1 VQFVPKSISSKVFAI
16 VSLTVLI
23 SYLVLSFC
31 HFLLAKVESLDESIP
46 LTGAFLISRG
56 FSPHIDFW
64 SMYPAL
70 NYYLISFVFSWLG
83 PSAISAR
90 ILQEFLFTLLVICL
104 YFGFKAFVSRGS
116 LFSLNFALIFTI
128 LMANAFT
135 YVWWNAYA
143 LAFLGLWLYI
153 VSLQKKS
160 HETLFLFISGF
171 LTGLACLAK
180 LNFGSYVVMAVV
192 IGLAIE
198 TLQAEVSRAEG
209 IQKMLLFL
217 LPVFLCMLAYL
228 IPYGTSAMEVL
239 NQILIFPSQGLER
252 HRILTLPEGLNRYG
266 SLISAVFPLIWMGLR
281 SVQLTSRFDRCA
293 YVAFSSAAL
302 SLAVLFVL
310 GTKYQQLLPKFFL
323 ITTTIL
329 VLLEVVYFRVEKGE
343 FTTLIVYSLFTN
355 YFLSRMDAGHF
366 TVLVPVAVILIPY
379 LLQQKERDNQI
390 LNKMARYSAGVLI
403 IALCA
408 SPTYWHLK
416 AILSNPRED
425 LSSSWEILKLRRE
438 LGSRSDSDLLMSSDL
453 SSSPFARL
461 YPEIT
466 ELQAARFVAQH
477 TAPEDSIY
485 IGLKDHSRVYMSPTR
500 LFWITGRN
508 AGVKHYMLEPGFT
521 TEESIQRQMIADLK
535 NRKVVWMIL
544 RSNRAGDEDFERRNY
559 RGARILDDYIRENY
573 KPVQEFGNFTVYNR
587 RS

>member
-1 VQFVPKSISSKVFAI
+1 
-16 VSLTVLI
+16 
-23 SYLVLSFC
+23 
-31 HFLLAKVESLDESIP
+31 
-46 LTGAFLISRG
+46 
-56 FSPHIDFW
+56 
-64 SMYPAL
+64 MYPAL

-90 ILQEFLFTLLVICL
+90 LLQEFLYTLVVICL
-104 YFGFKAFVSRGS
+104 YFGFKAFVCRGS
-116 LFSLNFALIFTI
+116 LFSLNFALISTI

-153 VSLQKKS
+153 VSLQKKRY
-160 HETLFLFISGF
+160 ETLFLFISGF

-180 LNFGSYVVMAVV
+180 LNYGSYVVMAVLT
-192 IGLAIE
+192 GLAIE
-198 TLQAEVSRAEG
+198 TLQTKVSRAEG
-209 IQKMLLFL
+209 IRKMVFFL
-217 LPVFLCMLAYL
+217 LPVFLCFLAYL
-228 IPYGTSAMEVL
+228 IPYGTSATEVL
-239 NQILIFPSQGLER
+239 NQILIFPSQSLEQ
-252 HRILTLPEGLNRYG
+252 HRILTLPQGLNRYG
-266 SLISAVFPLIWMGLR
+266 ALVSAVFPLIWMGLR
-281 SVQLTSRFDRCA
+281 SAQLTSRLDRCA
-293 YVAFSSAAL
+293 FVAFSSAAL

-310 GTKYQQLLPKFFL
+310 GTQYQQLLPKFFL

-329 VLLEVVYFRVEKGE
+329 ILLEVVYFRVEKGE

-379 LLQQKERDNQI
+379 LLQKMEHPGNQT
-390 LNKMARYSAGVLI
+390 LSKMARYSAGVLI

-416 AILSNPRED
+416 AIVAHPRED
-425 LSSSWEILKLRRE
+425 LSNSWEILKLRRE
-438 LGSRSDSDLLMSSDL
+438 LGRESDSDLLMSSDL
-453 SSSPFARL
+453 SSTPFARL
-461 YPEIT
+461 YPGNE
-466 ELQAARFVAQH
+466 ELEAARFVAAH
-477 TAPEDSIY
+477 TTPEDFIY
-485 IGLKDHSRVYMSPTR
+485 IGLNDHSRVYMSPTR

-508 AGVKHYMLEPGFT
+508 AGVKHYMLEPGLT
-521 TEESIQRQMIADLK
+521 TQESIQRQMIADLK
-535 NRKVVWMIL
+535 SRKVVWMIL
-544 RSNRAGDEDFERRNY
+544 RSNRTGDEDFERRNY

>member
-1 VQFVPKSISSKVFAI
+1 MSKVD
-16 VSLTVLI
+16 
-23 SYLVLSFC
+23 
-31 HFLLAKVESLDESIP
+31 SLDESIP

-56 FSPHIDFW
+56 FIPHIDFW
-64 SMYPAL
+64 SMYPPL

-90 ILQEFLFTLLVICL
+90 ILQECLYTLLVICL
-104 YFGFKAFVSRGS
+104 YFGFKAFLLRGG
-116 LFSLNFALIFTI
+116 LFNLNLALISSI

-143 LAFLGLWLYI
+143 IAFLALWVYI
-153 VSLQKKS
+153 FSLQKKS
-160 HETLFLFISGF
+160 HETLFLFLSGF

-180 LNFGSYVVMAVV
+180 LNLGSYVAMAVL

-198 TLQAEVSRAEG
+198 TLQTKVSRGEG
-209 IQKMLLFL
+209 IRKMLFFL
-217 LPVFLCMLAYL
+217 LPVFLCFLAYL

-239 NQILIFPSQGLER
+239 DQILIFPSQGLEK
-252 HRILTLPEGLNRYG
+252 HRILTLPQGLNRYG

-293 YVAFSSAAL
+293 FVAFSSAAL

-310 GTKYQQLLPKFFL
+310 GTQYQQLLPKFFL
-323 ITTTIL
+323 ITTTVL
-329 VLLEVVYFRVEKGE
+329 VLLEMIFSRIEKGE
-343 FTTLIVYSLFTN
+343 FTTLIVYSLSTN

-379 LLQQKERDNQI
+379 LLQKKELRGNQI
-390 LNKMARYSAGVLI
+390 LSKMARYSAGALI

-408 SPTYWHLK
+408 SPTYFHLK
-416 AILSNPRED
+416 TILSHPRED
-425 LSSSWEILKLRRE
+425 LSGSWEILKLRRE
-438 LGSRSDSDLLMSSDL
+438 LGRRSDSDLLMSSDL
-453 SSSPFARL
+453 SSTPFARL
-461 YPEIT
+461 YPENT

-477 TAPEDSIY
+477 TTPEDSIY

-508 AGVKHYMLEPGFT
+508 IGVKHYMLEPGLT
-521 TEESIQRQMIADLK
+521 TEESIQQQMMADLK

-559 RGARILDDYIRENY
+559 RGAKILDDYIRENY
-573 KPVQEFGNFTVYNR
+573 EPVQEFGNFAVYK
-587 RS
+587 SKASPGS